1 VEWAE
6 EPARTFES
14 ELVVT
19 VNNGK
24 GVLARVATAM
34 TSAEADITRVNM
46 GDETGGDSD
55 IELRFVIA
63 VRDTSHLDMV
73 LRNLRRTPSVVQAQ
87 RVTSPAITGRHH

>member
-1 VEWAE
+1 
-6 EPARTFES
+6 
-14 ELVVT
+14 LVVT

-46 GDETGGDSD
+46 ADETTGESA

-63 VRDTSHLDMV
+63 VRDTSHLDTV
-73 LRNLRRTPSVVQAQ
+73 LRNLRRTTSVVEAH
-87 RVTSPAITGRHH
+87 RVTSPATSGRHH

>member
-1 VEWAE
+1 M
-6 EPARTFES
+6 
-14 ELVVT
+14 VT

-46 GDETGGDSD
+46 ADETTGEAD

-63 VRDTSHLDMV
+63 VRDTSHLDSV
-73 LRNLRRTPSVVQAQ
+73 LRNLRRTPSVIQAH
-87 RVTSPAITGRHH
+87 RVTSPVLAGRNH